1 MSGIELLVRPHE
13 RNEGLGIAQVDDI
26 VRETRQHMDGLDLV
40 ARDLELPYLVA
51 ADAALLDEPA
61 PRDDDEKFPLA
72 VMPMLPFRDA
82 RLGDVHAE
90 LPALLRLE
98 KLGEA
103 AARIL
108 VHLEG
113 KGRLLPGKIGKIGRI
128 QLLCKTS
135 RRDLGKNERL
145 GLHTESLQKIG
156 DLPQRHLMGDRH
168 IAIAAVGVRNG
179 GKAVEPTAV
188 LLPFERI
195 QHLLHQIVDVKKFEL
210 GIAVVDPDGQIV
222 GDVMA
227 KGRHGTVIVGAAPLA
242 EEVGETIDEHFGAR
256 LARIGKEQLLPRLL
270 AAAVVAV
277 VSADE
282 RRLDGRGKHHGA
294 GVAALFERRKQL
306 RRKTEVARHELGG
319 VLRAVDARKMKDEIC
334 LLAVLCELFLGRIEV
349 VLADLADLQSGAG
362 TILIVADIFE
372 RFRQILPHEPLRTGN
387 ENVHFVFSLRSSAS
401 SS

>member
-1 MSGIELLVRPHE
+1 MTKERAKATKYSADECFSNLYLLPIGIGVGGIKLFVRPHE

-26 VRETRQHMDGLDLV
+26 MRKTRQHMDGLDLL
-40 ARDLELPYLVA
+40 ARDFELPYLVT

-61 PRDDDEKFPLA
+61 ACNDDEEFPLA

-82 RLGDVHAE
+82 RPRDVHAE
-90 LPALLRLE
+90 LSALLRLE
-98 KLGEA
+98 KLGKA

-113 KGRLLPGKIGKIGRI
+113 KGRFLLGKIGKIGRI
-128 QLLCKTS
+128 QLLCKAP
-135 RRDLGKNERL
+135 RRDLGKDERL
-145 GLHTESLQKIG
+145 RLRTETLQKID

-179 GKAVEPTAV
+179 GKAFESAAV

-195 QHLLHQIVDVKKFEL
+195 QHLLYQIVDVEKLEL

-227 KGRHGTVIVGAAPLA
+227 EGRHGAVIVGAAPLA

-306 RRKTEVARHELGG
+306 RRKTEVARHKLGRI
-319 VLRAVDARKMKDEIC
+319 LRTVDARKVKDEIC
-334 LLAVLCELFLGRIEV
+334 LLA
-349 VLADLADLQSGAG
+349 
-362 TILIVADIFE
+362 ILV
-372 RFRQILPHEPLRTGN
+372 
-387 ENVHFVFSLRSSAS
+387 
-401 SS
+401 